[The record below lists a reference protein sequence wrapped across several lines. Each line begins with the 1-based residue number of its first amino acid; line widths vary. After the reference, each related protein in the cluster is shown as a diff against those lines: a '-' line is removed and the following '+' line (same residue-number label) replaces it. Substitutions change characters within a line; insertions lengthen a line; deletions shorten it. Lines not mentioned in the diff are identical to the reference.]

1 MTEPRSDSVCAGG
14 SGPWSTT
21 LTSAAACLPQTTR
34 ATVCRLL
41 TARRWISM
49 SRSSRT
55 CTAGCRRVLPI
66 STRLDVAAKARLDVE
81 LVRRGLA
88 RSRQHAQELVSS
100 GRVRV
105 GGLLA
110 TKAAIAVDAAA
121 SVAVDTAPD
130 PEREFVS
137 RGGLKLAGALDALGA
152 P

>member
-1 MTEPRSDSVCAGG
+1 MTGRRSDSVCAGG

-21 LTSAAACLPQTTR
+21 LTSAAACPPLMTH
-34 ATVCRLL
+34 ATVCRPS
-41 TARRWISM
+41 TAPRWIST
-49 SRSSRT
+49 SRSWRT
-55 CTAGCRRVLPI
+55 FTAGCRRVLPI

-110 TKAAIAVDAAA
+110 TKSATAVDAAA
-121 SVAVDTAPD
+121 SVAVEELAD
-130 PEREFVS
+130 PGAHQFVS
-137 RGGLKLAGALDALGA
+137 R
-152 P
+152 